1 MQMMSHFAGAMI
13 FAQDSETAV
22 LIHVKTVAM
31 IVEENLQLVKMIYI
45 LEPTILME
53 IELLIIQEIVAQMYA
68 YLLMV
73 VV

>member
-13 FAQDSETAV
+13 FALDLETAV
-22 LIHVKTVAM
+22 QIHVKTVAM

-53 IELLIIQEIVAQMYA
+53 IEL
-68 YLLMV
+68 
-73 VV
+73 